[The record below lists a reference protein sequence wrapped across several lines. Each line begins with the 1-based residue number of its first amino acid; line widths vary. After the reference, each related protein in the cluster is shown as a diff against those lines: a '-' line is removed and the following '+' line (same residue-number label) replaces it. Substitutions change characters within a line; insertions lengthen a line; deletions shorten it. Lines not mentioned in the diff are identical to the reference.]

1 MDSSSRFG
9 HLHLPNRFA
18 APLNLR
24 VWDKPVTETALLKI
38 PGLDQLEVIRMRQV
52 SNPSW
57 ISAEQLA
64 LLEPLLPEW
73 TEIGLPAN
81 EVITINP
88 HDAGLGDP
96 LTLAVVEANAIRAVE
111 HHYRSAG
118 YAVQS
123 VERNKCVHLI

>member
-1 MDSSSRFG
+1 MQKSS
-9 HLHLPNRFA
+9 
-18 APLNLR
+18 
-24 VWDKPVTETALLKI
+24 
-38 PGLDQLEVIRMRQV
+38 
-52 SNPSW
+52 
-57 ISAEQLA
+57 
-64 LLEPLLPEW
+64 
-73 TEIGLPAN
+73 N

-123 VERNKCVHLI
+123 VERNKGGHLI